1 MSAKLE
7 SLGALVD
14 EAAADPEVQNL
25 LANSATLWVPVITA
39 SVEDRSAKVSSQDSP
54 DHKQQWM
61 PMRYDVD
68 YVYEEL
74 ALHHVPIL
82 SLYIISR
89 LFLNFIVV
97 CIS

>member
-39 SVEDRSAKVSSQDSP
+39 SVEDRSANVSSQDSP
-54 DHKQQWM
+54 DRKQQ
-61 PMRYDVD
+61 
-68 YVYEEL
+68 
-74 ALHHVPIL
+74 
-82 SLYIISR
+82 
-89 LFLNFIVV
+89 
-97 CIS
+97 